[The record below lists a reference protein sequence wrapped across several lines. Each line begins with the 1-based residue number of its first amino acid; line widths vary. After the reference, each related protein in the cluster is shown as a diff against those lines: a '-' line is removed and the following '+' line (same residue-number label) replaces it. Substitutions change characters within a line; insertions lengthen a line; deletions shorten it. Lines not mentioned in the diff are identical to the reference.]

1 MSDQIKINDM
11 RFHAFHGHLPVER
24 KTGNT
29 FIVDLILNVDLN
41 KSGLSDKLEDTVNYV
56 EVMEIVTSE
65 MDIPSDLIEHVAE
78 RIATRLKKELTL
90 IKSLEITVKKEKPPL
105 YFDLQGV
112 EVCLK
117 R

>member
-1 MSDQIKINDM
+1 M

-29 FIVDLILNVDLN
+29 FVVDLILNVDLK

-56 EVMEIVTSE
+56 DV
-65 MDIPSDLIEHVAE
+65 MDIITQEMNISSDLIEHVAE
-78 RIATRLKKELTL
+78 RIATRLKKELPL
-90 IKSLEITVKKEKPPL
+90 IKSLEKKKKKEKPPL
-105 YFDLQGV
+105 HFDLQGV
-112 EVCLK
+112 EVSLK

>member
-1 MSDQIKINDM
+1 MGDQIKINDM

-29 FIVDLILNVDLN
+29 FIVDLILDVDLE

-56 EVMEIVTSE
+56 EVMQIITEE
-65 MDIPSDLIEHVAE
+65 MKTPSDLIEHVAQ
-78 RIATRLKKELTL
+78 RIATRLKIDLPL

-105 YFDLQGV
+105 QFDLQGV
-112 EVCLK
+112 EVTLK